1 MKPTDVDSY
10 IAQSAEFARPIL
22 SHLRELVH
30 ATVPNIEEAIK
41 WQFPCFIYK
50 GKILCHMAGFK
61 AHCSFGFWLAPLMK
75 DSHGVLEGRGE
86 NSAMGQLGKIT
97 GLKDLPSDAILKT
110 YLFEAAAL
118 IDAGKTLPKKT
129 GQKKQYSMPGAFK
142 SALEKNPKALNAYQ
156 KMSPSHQQEYLEYI
170 SEAKQEATVQRRIE
184 KTIGLLLKDKE
195 LNAEYS
201 RKA

>member
-41 WQFPCFIYK
+41 WQFPCFMYK

-75 DSHGVLEGRGE
+75 DSYGILESRGE
-86 NSAMGQLGKIT
+86 NTAMGQLGKISS
-97 GLKDLPSDAILKT
+97 LKDLPSDAIMKT
-110 YLFEAAAL
+110 YLLEAVSL
-118 IDAGKTLPKKT
+118 VDQGKTLPKKA
-129 GQKKQYSMPGAFK
+129 GAKKHYEMPASFK
-142 SALEKNPKALNAYQ
+142 TALEKNPKALNAFQ

-170 SEAKQEATVQRRIE
+170 CEAKQEATVLRRIDKSINHILKE
-184 KTIGLLLKDKE
+184 KGLNDV
-195 LNAEYS
+195 YM
-201 RKA
+201 RKS

>member
-10 IAQSAEFARPIL
+10 IARSAEFARPIL

-30 ATVPNIEEAIK
+30 ATVPNIQEEIK
-41 WQFPCFIYK
+41 WQFPCFMYK

-61 AHCSFGFWLAPLMK
+61 AHCAFGFWLAPLMK
-75 DSHGVLEGRGE
+75 DTQGILEGRGE
-86 NSAMGQLGKIT
+86 NSAMGQLGKIS

-129 GQKKQYSMPGAFK
+129 GQKKKYTMPEAFK

-170 SEAKQEATVQRRIE
+170 CEAKQEATVLRRIDKSIRHILEE
-184 KTIGLLLKDKE
+184 KGLND
-195 LNAEYS
+195 AYM
-201 RKA
+201 RKS